1 MAFAMMNLLLQL
13 LLCAI
18 GVTLLCYGAD
28 FLVRGGV
35 RIANALKIPSII
47 IGLTLVSFATSAP
60 ELVVSIDA
68 AIENNGDI
76 SIGNVMGSNVS
87 NIGLI
92 LGLTCLISPV
102 KVEPRLLKFD
112 SPVLLFSTILL
123 IFFTMLNGGVTRIEA
138 AILLTIF
145 VLYMWKT
152 IADALKGEAAPSE
165 EETPKGKPISMTL
178 AFVFVIGGILALVGG
193 AKLFVNASV
202 EIAKISHVSDAVIA
216 LTIVAIGTSLPELAT
231 SVVAAYK
238 GENGIAVGNVIG
250 SNIFNILSILGI
262 APLVRPIK
270 AAGIH
275 TADIMT
281 MGILTVLMVIMMA
294 SHKTVSRLE
303 GALLLLLYIGYIS
316 FLVVQNVG

>member
-1 MAFAMMNLLLQL
+1 MMILLQL
-13 LLCAI
+13 LICAI

-35 RIANALKIPSII
+35 RIANALKIPPIV

-60 ELVVSIDA
+60 ELVVSIDS
-68 AIENNGDI
+68 AIKNIGDI
-76 SIGNVMGSNVS
+76 SIGNVMGSNVC

-112 SPVLLFSTILL
+112 SPVLLLSTILL
-123 IFFTMLNGGVTRIEA
+123 ILFTLLNGGVTRMEA
-138 AILLTIF
+138 AILLTLF

-152 IADALKGEAAPSE
+152 VADALKGKAAPPEEAAAQ
-165 EETPKGKPISMTL
+165 GKPLSLTL
-178 AFVFVIGGILALVGG
+178 AFVFVIGGVLGLVGG

-202 EIAKISHVSDAVIA
+202 EIARICHVSDAVIG

-238 GENGIAVGNVIG
+238 GEDDIAVGNVVG

-262 APLVRPIK
+262 APLIRPII
-270 AAGIH
+270 ASGIQ
-275 TADIMT
+275 TADILALGVLT
-281 MGILTVLMVIMMA
+281 ILMLIMMA
-294 SHKTVSRLE
+294 TRKTVARLE
-303 GALLLLLYIGYIS
+303 GALLLFIYIGYITW
-316 FLVVQNVG
+316 LVIQNIG